1 MVQFK
6 TKPIAVNTTKGVQVA
21 EQPKRRKLK
30 SKGENTTPLV
40 PVAENETCKNLPL
53 RNFKR
58 NENYLVG
65 LVPVK
70 G

>member
-40 PVAENETCKNLPL
+40 PVAENENLQKIYHL
-53 RNFKR
+53 GISKR
-58 NENYLVG
+58 NENYL
-65 LVPVK
+65 LSYF
-70 G
+70 